1 MDYKKSKA
9 PTNTVTRNIM
19 DLCKETGN
27 IYESVAIISKR
38 ANQISVE
45 IKQDLSKKL
54 AEFASYNDSLEEVF
68 ENREQIEISRYYEKL
83 PKPTLLATQEF
94 VEGNVYWRDTQKTT
108 KGICNDTTQTNIIPF
123 NCCCADNNLPM
134 PSIRQHYDRQ
144 RATRRNIHSVQLVDN
159 KRRRKS

>member
-19 DLCKETGN
+19 DLCHETGN

-38 ANQISVE
+38 ANQISVQ
-45 IKQDLSKKL
+45 IKDDLSKKL

-83 PKPTLLATQEF
+83 PKPSLLATQEF
-94 VEGNVYWRDTQKTT
+94 VEDKVYWRD
-108 KGICNDTTQTNIIPF
+108 
-123 NCCCADNNLPM
+123 
-134 PSIRQHYDRQ
+134 Q
-144 RATRRNIHSVQLVDN
+144 RNQSSMSDDLFDEEAEA
-159 KRRRKS
+159 K